1 MLKDCHFVFFFDSQF
16 HFSDLEGLF
25 KLAGLGLKVLPSS
38 LFLSSGLI
46 TLIQITTQVLYLL
59 LLLPENLSELIS
71 SVPHVLKHVS

>member
-1 MLKDCHFVFFFDSQF
+1 MLKDCHFVFFLDSQF

-25 KLAGLGLKVLPSS
+25 KLTGLRLEVLPST

-59 LLLPENLSELIS
+59 LLFPENLTKFVSG
-71 SVPHVLKHVS
+71 VPHVLKHVS